1 MKRIIALSLAIL
13 AGTATTTLA
22 TSSEIS
28 GTPDAAVVE
37 QIKTN
42 LADQGY
48 EVRKVKTEDGMY
60 EAYAMKDGEK
70 FEIYFDKDL
79 NVVKTKSDD

>member
-42 LADQGY
+42 
-48 EVRKVKTEDGMY
+48 
-60 EAYAMKDGEK
+60 
-70 FEIYFDKDL
+70 
-79 NVVKTKSDD
+79 

>member
-13 AGTATTTLA
+13 AGTATFSLA
-22 TSSEIS
+22 TSDEIS

-42 LADQGY
+42 LVEQGY

-79 NVVKTKSDD
+79 NVIKTKTDD